1 MVLDSERFHRLRWFG
16 LAAISVA
23 VALIIM
29 DATIVSVAMP
39 SIIEGLDLSTT
50 QVQWV
55 QEVYTL
61 VFAALIMVWGTT
73 SDRLGRRR
81 VL

>member
-1 MVLDSERFHRLRWFG
+1 MRWSFVTTSTDRYHRLRWLG
-16 LAAISVA
+16 LAATSLG

-39 SIIEGLDLSTT
+39 SIVTSLDLNTT

-61 VFAALIMVWGTT
+61 VFAALLLV
-73 SDRLGRRR
+73 
-81 VL
+81 

>member
-1 MVLDSERFHRLRWFG
+1 
-16 LAAISVA
+16 
-23 VALIIM
+23 M

-39 SIIEGLDLSTT
+39 SIITSLDLSTT

-61 VFAALIMVWGTT
+61 VFAALLLV
-73 SDRLGRRR
+73 
-81 VL
+81 